1 MTYLQLRITLD
12 PSGGRTKPRVH
23 NILYYFIK
31 HWLLPQDPSGLTHT
45 AGYETLNKYGEPCDP
60 HFHLN
65 AHFDPPDL
73 KDPLR
78 SAKNWLKR
86 KALEFDF
93 SLKGNKVWSCTLVEE
108 PQDFERWIRYPLKE
122 SPVPVLCSV
131 APDQFV
137 PDNHFF
143 EGTLDLKQLARD
155 AQVERKR
162 SIELNIIKRTKA
174 IDKQSFRDKLF
185 KHLDSRTDP
194 WEGHQHIWI
203 SILEYYQH
211 EGKVINFQT
220 ISGYTTLYQLHKG
233 LLSCE
238 QCYVMRSNPQ

>member
-12 PSGGRTKPRVH
+12 PSGARRQVPVQSLIYR
-23 NILYYFIK
+23 FIRD
-31 HWLLPQDPSGLTHT
+31 WLLPQDPSGASHT
-45 AGYETLNKYGEPCDP
+45 VGYETLNKFGEPCSP

-78 SAKNWLKR
+78 SAKNWLRK
-86 KALEFDF
+86 KALLFDF

-108 PQDFERWIRYPLKE
+108 PQDFDRWIRYPLKE
-122 SPVPVLCSV
+122 KPLPGLSRISPIALGDT
-131 APDQFV
+131 ADI
-137 PDNHFF
+137 N
-143 EGTLDLKQLARD
+143 QLAHD

-162 SIELNIIKRTKA
+162 SIELNIIKREKA
-174 IDKQSFRDKLF
+174 IDKQSFRGKLF
-185 KHLDSRTDP
+185 AHLDTRTDP
-194 WEGHQHIWI
+194 WEGHQHIWT

-211 EGKVINFQT
+211 QGKAVCFKT

-233 LLSCE
+233 LLTVD